1 MSDHISDLRWD
12 QLLAGELS
20 AESKAEAEAHAKECS
35 TCNARLAELTAEREA
50 FRFRARP
57 PALAQPKRSLRWT
70 MPIAGALA
78 VAAALLL
85 VLKVRGGGEGEQV
98 YEGTKGGKID
108 LMLFAGKPD
117 QLTALSVEDKL
128 FAGDLLQAG
137 YSSPADGYG
146 AVLSLDGAGIASS
159 YVPAIGDAM
168 VLLPAG
174 ERRSFPASTQL
185 DDVLG
190 SERIAVVWCHRARPL
205 APLLDELQRT
215 QTIAPIDN
223 CAVRVFAV
231 SKAAR

>member
-12 QLLAGELS
+12 QLLAGELA
-20 AESKAEAEAHAKECS
+20 AELRTEAEAHAKDCS
-35 TCNARLAELTAEREA
+35 PCKARLAELTAEREA
-50 FRFRARP
+50 FRFRAPP
-57 PALAQPKRSLRWT
+57 PALAKPARSLRWT
-70 MPIAGALA
+70 MPIAGVL
-78 VAAALLL
+78 AAAAVMML
-85 VLKVRGGGEGEQV
+85 VLQVRGGEEELV
-98 YEGTKGGKID
+98 YEGSKGGKIE
-108 LMLFAGKPD
+108 LMLFAGKPE
-117 QLTALSVEDKL
+117 QLTALNVDDKL

-146 AVLSLDGAGIASS
+146 AVLSLDGAGVASS

-205 APLLDELQRT
+205 APLLEELQRT
-215 QTIAPIDN
+215 QTIGKIDD
-223 CAVRVFAV
+223 CAIRVFAV
-231 SKAAR
+231 SKASR